1 MHIQEKNW
9 EFDNSMKPILTCA
22 AHFETG
28 ELEVYPAGFPKPS
41 FEDGISTN
49 PLVFSGL
56 EKLEQIR
63 MFKNGRVDLRFSNEQ
78 YAAQFIDTYIGSSY
92 QEPKV
97 QVVG

>member
-1 MHIQEKNW
+1 
-9 EFDNSMKPILTCA
+9 
-22 AHFETG
+22 
-28 ELEVYPAGFPKPS
+28 
-41 FEDGISTN
+41 
-49 PLVFSGL
+49 
-56 EKLEQIR
+56 